1 MMELS
6 SAVCTVFCFA
16 CSSPSSIASGSFASA
31 YFIGR
36 YPPPSRFALSVS
48 LGSISA
54 ASFRLLLFGLDGANI
69 VHCDY
74 GSYLFRI
81 ARVWLWFLSLP
92 RVCVSPGSHFFFW
105 SPQQWLDGS
114 PVKQSCFIHLGNFVF
129 FGGKPDFTVL
139 FCDSRM

>member
-1 MMELS
+1 MELS

-48 LGSISA
+48 LGSVSA
-54 ASFRLLLFGLDGANI
+54 ACFRLLLFGLDGANI

-81 ARVWLWFLSLP
+81 APGVAMVSLPSTCLCVSGLSLLFLKTSTM
-92 RVCVSPGSHFFFW
+92 VG
-105 SPQQWLDGS
+105 WLPS
-114 PVKQSCFIHLGNFVF
+114 ETKLLYSCG
-129 FGGKPDFTVL
+129 
-139 FCDSRM
+139 